1 MKVLRSHYVLA
12 VPDLARSR
20 DWYERTLGCTSEE
33 VDPGNWVFCTCDAV
47 VFMLGHCPDAIPVTD
62 LGDHQYF
69 AYLVV
74 DDVDAFHERA
84 SREGADII
92 KPPRDE
98 PWGMREM
105 ALRTVDGHRMMIAT
119 TLNATSDAWPAPDSA

>member
-1 MKVLRSHYVLA
+1 MHIRSNHYVLA
-12 VPDLARSR
+12 VPDLQRSR
-20 DWYERTLGCTSEE
+20 DWYERVLGCETE
-33 VDPGNWVFCTCDAV
+33 VIDPENWLFFHRDGVN
-47 VFMLGHCPDAIPVTD
+47 FMCGRCPDATPIAE

-84 SREGADII
+84 EREHAEIL
-92 KPPRDE
+92 KQPRDE

-105 ALRTVDGHRMMIAT
+105 ALRTVDGHRMTLAT
-119 TLNATSDAWPAPDSA
+119 KLKEDKAG

>member
-1 MKVLRSHYVLA
+1 MSIQSAHYVLA
-12 VPDLARSR
+12 VHDLDRSR
-20 DWYERTLGCTSEE
+20 DWYERVLGCETEI
-33 VDPGNWVFCTCDAV
+33 VDDGNWMFFSRDGVT
-47 VFMLGHCPDAIPVTD
+47 FMCGRCADAIDPND

-74 DDVDAFHERA
+74 DDVDAFHARA
-84 SREGADII
+84 VEAGAEVR

-105 ALRTVDGHRMMIAT
+105 ALRTVDGHRMMLASRT
-119 TLNATSDAWPAPDSA
+119 E

>member
-1 MKVLRSHYVLA
+1 MRITGNHYVLA
-12 VPDLARSR
+12 VPDLERSR
-20 DWYERTLGCTSEE
+20 EWYERVLGCETE
-33 VDPGNWVFCTCDAV
+33 VVDEGNWLFFHRDGVH
-47 VFMLGHCPDAIPVTD
+47 FMCGRCPDAIPVPE

-84 SREGADII
+84 RRAGAAIL
-92 KPPRDE
+92 KTPRDE

-105 ALRTVDGHRMMIAT
+105 ALRTVDGHRLMLAT
-119 TLNATSDAWPAPDSA
+119 KLSPGRL